1 MDQPDQLRELFR
13 MQKSLNERIGVQ
25 TDGMTDE
32 QVLFL
37 SDIFPTGYMAAENAE
52 IEPGDTVAV
61 WGCGPVGQFAI
72 QSAWML
78 GAGRVIAIDR
88 EPERLR
94 MAKENSKAE
103 VLNFEEIDRV
113 ARSFVRHGVRKLRL
127 TGGEPLL
134 RNGIEDLVARL
145 RGIPGVEDLTLTTN
159 GTLLGRKAHDL
170 AAAGLGRVTVSLD
183 SMDDSVFMAM
193 NDVGFRVQGVLEGIA
208 TAAEAGLGP
217 IKINMVVKRG
227 VNDSS
232 IVEMAR
238 HFKGTGHIVRYIEY
252 MDVGNRNG
260 WQSEHVVSADE
271 IISRI
276 NAEMPL
282 EAAESNYQG
291 EVAARYRYKD
301 GSGEIGLIASV
312 TKPFCGD
319 CTRVRL
325 STDGKIFTCLFA
337 SEGIS
342 LMDPIRAGASDEDLR
357 YLITGIWSNR
367 TDRYSEERASSPNE
381 PGAPRK
387 IEMYQIGG

>member
-1 MDQPDQLRELFR
+1 
-13 MQKSLNERIGVQ
+13 
-25 TDGMTDE
+25 
-32 QVLFL
+32 
-37 SDIFPTGYMAAENAE
+37 
-52 IEPGDTVAV
+52 
-61 WGCGPVGQFAI
+61 
-72 QSAWML
+72 
-78 GAGRVIAIDR
+78 
-88 EPERLR
+88 
-94 MAKENSKAE
+94 
-103 VLNFEEIDRV
+103 
-113 ARSFVRHGVRKLRL
+113 
-127 TGGEPLL
+127 
-134 RNGIEDLVARL
+134 
-145 RGIPGVEDLTLTTN
+145 
-159 GTLLGRKAHDL
+159 
-170 AAAGLGRVTVSLD
+170 
-183 SMDDSVFMAM
+183 
-193 NDVGFRVQGVLEGIA
+193 
-208 TAAEAGLGP
+208 
-217 IKINMVVKRG
+217 
-227 VNDSS
+227 
-232 IVEMAR
+232 
-238 HFKGTGHIVRYIEY
+238 
-252 MDVGNRNG
+252 
-260 WQSEHVVSADE
+260 VVSADE